1 VNALHDTFPDSRENA
16 IVMGTHVLTAMSS
29 YEFRCKDVGM
39 DCGFEVRGASSKEEL
54 MEMLAVHARRA
65 HNLTEIPED
74 VRSKIEAAIREV

>member
-1 VNALHDTFPDSRENA
+1 
-16 IVMGTHVLTAMSS
+16 
-29 YEFRCKDVGM
+29 M

-54 MEMLAVHARRA
+54 MEMLAVHANRV

>member
-1 VNALHDTFPDSRENA
+1 
-16 IVMGTHVLTAMSS
+16 MTAMPS
-29 YEFRCKDVGM
+29 YEFRCKDVGV

-74 VRSKIEAAIREV
+74 VRSKIEAAIRKV